1 MGYEQ
6 IRNVKK
12 KPKNKY
18 NDESKNNKIVCL
30 IIQWLPKQY
39 NKWKIPKKRK
49 IIVITIKEPR

>member
-12 KPKNKY
+12 TQNKY

-30 IIQWLPKQY
+30 IIQ
-39 NKWKIPKKRK
+39 
-49 IIVITIKEPR
+49 

>member
-18 NDESKNNKIVCL
+18 NDESKNNKISEKS
-30 IIQWLPKQY
+30 Q
-39 NKWKIPKKRK
+39 KKEK
-49 IIVITIKEPR
+49 L

>member
-30 IIQWLPKQY
+30 IIQ
-39 NKWKIPKKRK
+39 
-49 IIVITIKEPR
+49 